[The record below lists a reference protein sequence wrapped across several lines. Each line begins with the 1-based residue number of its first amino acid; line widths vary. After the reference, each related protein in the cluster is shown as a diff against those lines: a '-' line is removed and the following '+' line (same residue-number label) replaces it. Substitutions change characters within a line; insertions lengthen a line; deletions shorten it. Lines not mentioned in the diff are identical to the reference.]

1 MIDTIRE
8 LTDRFFS
15 ERPPTDPDREAERID
30 KDRTREVFAR
40 AESFARMGPPIDAT
54 LAPVTNPENV
64 QMRVTSG
71 LGDLD
76 ADPPTQL
83 GERGASKGVRA
94 GAKALC
100 DECGWSAREAEALK
114 QEVERG
120 QMTEGQFM
128 RVVEEELQQSA
139 TSGRLRDVSTRD
151 PFDGAPNS
159 ENTKQPFGGVDDLV
173 RGGER

>member
-1 MIDTIRE
+1 MIQALEE
-8 LTDRFFS
+8 LKDRFLS

-40 AESFARMGPPIDAT
+40 AESVARMGPPIDAT
-54 LAPVTNPENV
+54 LDPVTAPENV

-76 ADPPTQL
+76 GQAPSDI
-83 GERGASKGVRA
+83 GRRGSSRGLQT

-100 DECGWSAREAEALK
+100 EECGWSAREAEALK
-114 QEVERG
+114 REVERG
-120 QMTEGQFM
+120 EMTEGQFM
-128 RVVEEELQQSA
+128 RVVESELEDSA
-139 TSGRLRDVSTRD
+139 TSGRLRNVSTRD
-151 PFDGAPNS
+151 PLDGAPNA
-159 ENTKQPFGGVDDLV
+159 ENVKNPFGAVDDLV

>member
-1 MIDTIRE
+1 MIDTLQE
-8 LTDRFFS
+8 LKNRFFG

-54 LAPVTNPENV
+54 LQPTTAPENV

-76 ADPPTQL
+76 RQAPTDMRQ
-83 GERGASKGVRA
+83 RGVSRGVES

-100 DECGWSAREAEALK
+100 EECGWGAREAEALK

-128 RVVEEELQQSA
+128 RVVEEELQHSQ
-139 TSGRLRDVSTRD
+139 TTGRLRNTSTRD
-151 PFDGAPNS
+151 PLDGAPNS
-159 ENTKQPFGGVDDLV
+159 ENTKNPFGAVDDLI

>member
-1 MIDTIRE
+1 MTNVLSE
-8 LTDRFFS
+8 LKNRFFG
-15 ERPPTDPDREAERID
+15 ERPPTDPDREADRID

-40 AESFARMGPPIDAT
+40 AESFARMGPPIDAS
-54 LAPVTNPENV
+54 LNPVTSPENV

-76 ADPPTQL
+76 GGGSDMSR
-83 GERGASKGVRA
+83 RGTSSGLEA

-100 DECGWSAREAEALK
+100 TECGWSAREAEALK
-114 QEVERG
+114 REVERG

-128 RVVEEELQQSA
+128 RVVEEELEKSQ
-139 TSGRLRDVSTRD
+139 TSGRLRNVSTRD
-151 PFDGAPNS
+151 PLDGAPDS
-159 ENTKQPFGGVDDLV
+159 ENRKNPFGAVEDLA

>member
-1 MIDTIRE
+1 MSNLLSE
-8 LTDRFFS
+8 LKNRFFG

-40 AESFARMGPPIDAT
+40 AESFARMGPPIDAS
-54 LAPVTNPENV
+54 LNPVTAPENV

-76 ADPPTQL
+76 
-83 GERGASKGVRA
+83 GGGASDMSRRGTSSGLEA

-100 DECGWSAREAEALK
+100 TECGWSAREAEALK
-114 QEVERG
+114 REVERG

-128 RVVEEELQQSA
+128 RVVEEELQKSA
-139 TSGRLRDVSTRD
+139 TSGRLRSVSTRD
-151 PFDGAPNS
+151 PLDGAPDA
-159 ENTKQPFGGVDDLV
+159 ENRKNPFGAVEDLA

>member
-1 MIDTIRE
+1 MTNILSE
-8 LTDRFFS
+8 LKNRFFG

-40 AESFARMGPPIDAT
+40 AESFARMGPPIDAS
-54 LAPVTNPENV
+54 LNPVTSPENV

-71 LGDLD
+71 LADLD
-76 ADPPTQL
+76 GGGPSDMSR
-83 GERGASKGVRA
+83 RGTASGLEA

-100 DECGWSAREAEALK
+100 TECGWSAREAEALK
-114 QEVERG
+114 REVERG

-139 TSGRLRDVSTRD
+139 TSGRFRNVSTRD
-151 PFDGAPNS
+151 PLDGAPDS
-159 ENTKQPFGGVDDLV
+159 ENRKNPFGAVEDLA

>member
-1 MIDTIRE
+1 MKNVLSE
-8 LTDRFFS
+8 LKNRFFG

-40 AESFARMGPPIDAT
+40 AESFARMGPPIDAS
-54 LAPVTNPENV
+54 LNPVTAPENV

-76 ADPPTQL
+76 GQPQSDMSR
-83 GERGASKGVRA
+83 RGTSSGLEA
-94 GAKALC
+94 GARALC
-100 DECGWSAREAEALK
+100 RECGWSAREAEALK
-114 QEVERG
+114 REVERG

-128 RVVEEELQQSA
+128 RVVEEELEQSQ
-139 TSGRLRDVSTRD
+139 TTGRMRNVSTRD
-151 PFDGAPNS
+151 PLDGAPDS
-159 ENTKQPFGGVDDLV
+159 ENVKNPFGAVEELA